1 MPMPLILASASAARA
16 DLLRAAGIKFRLA
29 PAHVAEPPPALGEP
43 LQHYLERLAQMK
55 ARAAAPRHPGA
66 AVLAADTVLCLPAR
80 RANQTRLRIIG
91 KPAGQT
97 PAARAA
103 SAARLLRELEG
114 REHLIGTG
122 VCVLGPADARGRR
135 AMRCGYAAARVRL
148 RDLTPPEIRHYVAQ
162 VKPWHCAG
170 AYALQGAGAA
180 IIAEVR
186 GDPTTIIGL
195 PMALTIRL
203 LLATQGRR

>member
-16 DLLRAAGIKFRLA
+16 DLLRAAGIKFRIA
-29 PAHVAEPPPALGEP
+29 PAHAAEPPPAPGES
-43 LQHYLERLAQMK
+43 LQHYLERLAQIK
-55 ARAAAPRHPGA
+55 AQAAAPRHPGA
-66 AVLAADTVLCLPAR
+66 AVLAADTVLCLPAD
-80 RANQTRLRIIG
+80 RANQTRLRLIG

-103 SAARLLRELEG
+103 SAARLLKELAG

-122 VCVLGPADARGRR
+122 VCVLGPADARGCRS
-135 AMRCGYAAARVRL
+135 MRCGYAAARVRL
-148 RDLTPPEIRHYVAQ
+148 RYLTPPEIRHYVALVQ
-162 VKPWHCAG
+162 PWHCAG

-180 IIAEVR
+180 IIAAVR

-195 PMALTIRL
+195 PMALTLRL
-203 LLATQGRR
+203 LADLG